1 MTLRVTHQ
9 EFVLLREFIK
19 EQCGILLGDEKVYL
33 IENRLSRPAKDAGC
47 KTFGA
52 YYLELKHSSRSG
64 SLRRKLVDAI
74 STNETS
80 WFRDQNPFIILQE
93 CLLPQFHA
101 EKIAGKRRGINIWS
115 AACSTGQEPYSIAM
129 TILDF
134 SSANGPAT
142 AYLNQTK
149 IFASDISG
157 STLAVARAGKYDS
170 MAIKRGLSS
179 RHLNGYFKKEAG
191 HWLVGDKLKTMVTF
205 AELNLKE
212 PFYGLIGPFDI
223 IFLRN
228 ILIYFDDDLKKII
241 FDNFARLLSPG
252 GYLFLGSGE
261 TVSNYSVKFE
271 ILEHKGAIYYRI
283 RPEIVKLQPK

>member
-1 MTLRVTHQ
+1 MTLRVNHQ
-9 EFVLLREFIK
+9 EFMLLRDFIK
-19 EQCGILLGDEKVYL
+19 EQCGIMLGDDKAYL
-33 IENRLSRPAKDAGC
+33 IENRLSRPAQDAGC
-47 KTFGA
+47 KSFGA

-80 WFRDQNPFIILQE
+80 WFRDQHPFVILQE
-93 CLLPQFHA
+93 CLLPQLHE
-101 EKIAGKRRGINIWS
+101 EKIAGKRSGVNIWS

-142 AYLNQTK
+142 AHLDQTK

-157 STLAVARAGKYDS
+157 ITLAFARAGKYDS
-170 MAIKRGLSS
+170 IAIKRGLGAI
-179 RHLNGYFKKEAG
+179 HLNGYFKKEDNQ
-191 HWLVGDKLKTMVTF
+191 WLVGDKLKTMVTF

-228 ILIYFDDDLKKII
+228 ILIYFDDDFKKIL
-241 FDNFARLLSPG
+241 FDRFARLLSPG
-252 GYLFLGSGE
+252 GYLFLGTGE
-261 TVSNYSVKFE
+261 TVRNYTDKFE
-271 ILEHKGAIYYRI
+271 ILEHKGAIYYRVT
-283 RPEIVKLQPK
+283 P